1 MEDSFNRTLGLSANI
16 IYDQSHVS
24 LLYSSILLAKLP
36 LLVIFLIQ
44 FKLIKDIFFKN
55 KKVVPPLPP
64 GPPPTWPI
72 LGCVPDMLRN
82 RPADQWIH
90 RLMKELNT
98 DIACI
103 QLGNSH
109 VITVNSPEI
118 AREFLKRHDAV
129 FASRPETM
137 ATCIISS
144 GNLTTALNQRGEQ
157 WKKMRRVLVSEV
169 LSHSKMNWLLDMR
182 NQEADNLVRFL
193 YSQCSKTFKGE
204 KYNIFIVL

>member
-1 MEDSFNRTLGLSANI
+1 
-16 IYDQSHVS
+16 
-24 LLYSSILLAKLP
+24 
-36 LLVIFLIQ
+36 
-44 FKLIKDIFFKN
+44 
-55 KKVVPPLPP
+55 
-64 GPPPTWPI
+64 
-72 LGCVPDMLRN
+72 MLRN

-98 DIACI
+98 DIACF

-137 ATCIISS
+137 ATCIISR

-193 YSQCSKTFKGE
+193 YSQCSKTFKATRGCQRRVTVDSFRPRKAGIGVRKLPEVSELEKVIVKEKGE
-204 KYNIFIVL
+204 TF